1 MVLTGWKEIANYLHR
16 GVRTA
21 QRWAQTDGL
30 PIHRPIQQNKR
41 GPVIALSED
50 LDRWIQRGHVKYEQS
65 EDLISRHQLI
75 IDALRRNLDEQREL
89 IENLRIRRLS
99 RRSRKS

>member
-1 MVLTGWKEIANYLHR
+1 MVITGWKEIASYLHR

-21 QRWAQTDGL
+21 QRWAETSGL

-50 LDRWIQRGHVKYEQS
+50 LDKWIQKGNVKSAPS
-65 EDLISRHQLI
+65 EDLIFRHQHILA
-75 IDALRRNLDEQREL
+75 ALRRNLAEQRQL
-89 IENLRIRRLS
+89 IQSLRIRRLS